1 MASKSKDEE
10 YLDSLLNSVVSNDVN
25 QDDASDDFDKWFDEE
40 IKNMDVSGLDMD
52 SAENL
57 EDLNDFFN
65 EPELSNYEA
74 ELQSDVEKQNDSE
87 YVHEESSN
95 EKQVNEEQVHE
106 EPNEE
111 PGNAEEK
118 SENIP
123 DISVDGNEIDVND
136 ITEEEDLEGLL
147 DLIDSNELQNMEKD
161 SDKKTT
167 SEKKTAIPEEADVDN
182 EGKKADSGE
191 EDYESND
198 QIDIPDPGNI
208 EKEEGQPSKKEKTKK
223 KSFFSKL
230 FSKKKKEDTDEINDE
245 LADILKET
253 GSAFDDMALDTVNA
267 SVGSAGDLAAS
278 GKKSKAPGG
287 IEGLDDIDG
296 IDGLDDIPDKDEEKK
311 GKKKKEKKKKEKKI
325 KPPKEKRMKKQ
336 KMPERDEYIRIS
348 PLSMV
353 FSVSV
358 IILLVVGIYFGST
371 TFSYR
376 GKMDKATNYYV
387 QKEYTKAYNLVAGMD
402 IKSSDKYFYLQIEN
416 VMHVEKHINDF
427 NSYIEVKKYALAL
440 EALAKGITDFD
451 KYYDKGRE
459 LGTTQILD
467 SKLDEIDT
475 LLKSYYGLSVD
486 EVREINLIDSISEYS
501 EVINEKAQNIKI
513 PSEEGTQQ

>member
-40 IKNMDVSGLDMD
+40 LKNIDVSGSDMD
-52 SAENL
+52 IDES
-57 EDLNDFFN
+57 EDDFSDIFN
-65 EPELSNYEA
+65 EPELGNYET
-74 ELQSDVEKQNDSE
+74 ELQSDDGKQNDLE
-87 YVHEESSN
+87 YVHEEP
-95 EKQVNEEQVHE
+95 EDEPGDEPEE
-106 EPNEE
+106 EPEDE
-111 PGNAEEK
+111 PGDVEVK
-118 SENIP
+118 SGDIP

-147 DLIDSNELQNMEKD
+147 DLIDSNELQNMEID

-167 SEKKTAIPEEADVDN
+167 SEKETAVSEESAVDN
-182 EGKKADSGE
+182 GGKMTDSTA

-198 QIDIPDPGNI
+198 QIDIPDPGSI
-208 EKEEGQPSKKEKTKK
+208 ETEESHASKKAKTKK
-223 KSFFSKL
+223 KSIFSKL
-230 FSKKKKEDTDEINDE
+230 FSKNKKEDTDEITDE
-245 LADILKET
+245 LADILNET
-253 GSAFDDMALDTVNA
+253 GSAFDDMALGTINA
-267 SVGSAGDLAAS
+267 SVGSAADFNAS
-278 GKKSKAPGG
+278 GKKGKVPGG
-287 IEGLDDIDG
+287 IEGLDDFGG
-296 IDGLDDIPDKDEEKK
+296 IDSLDDIPDKDEEK

-325 KPPKEKRMKKQ
+325 KPPKEKRIKKQ
-336 KMPERDEYIRIS
+336 KPPERDEYIRIS

-358 IILLVVGIYFGST
+358 IILLVIGIYFGST

-402 IKSSDKYFYLQIEN
+402 IKSSDKYFYLQVEN

-451 KYYDKGRE
+451 KYYDRGRE

-475 LLKSYYGLSVD
+475 LLKTYYGLNVD

-513 PSEEGTQQ
+513 PSEEGTQ